1 MDEKERLLFLLKK
14 QGMNFSKKVIKAFKA
29 IPREKFVMENY
40 KERAY
45 EDSPLPILL
54 GQTISQPS
62 TVLKFLDALD
72 VKLGNK
78 VLEIGS
84 GSGYNTALLS
94 KLVGTK
100 GFIYSTEI
108 AEPLAEFARNNIKKL
123 KIKNVEILRIDGSQG
138 LMEKEPFDRIILTVA
153 CSKIPDVLID
163 QLKTGGILV
172 APVGPIY
179 AQNLVRLKKTSKR
192 ISEKILGQYQFV
204 PMTGKYGY

>member
-84 GSGYNTALLS
+84 GSGYNAALLS

-108 AEPLAEFARNNIKKL
+108 AEPLAEFARNNIKKI

-192 ISEKILGQYQFV
+192 ISEKIFGQYQFV
-204 PMTGKYGY
+204 PMAGKYGY

>member
-108 AEPLAEFARNNIKKL
+108 AEPLAEFARNNIKKI

-192 ISEKILGQYQFV
+192 ISEKIFGQYQFV

>member
-108 AEPLAEFARNNIKKL
+108 AEPLAEFARNNIKKI

-138 LMEKEPFDRIILTVA
+138 LMEKEPFDRIILTAA

-172 APVGPIY
+172 APVGPVY
-179 AQNLVRLKKTSKR
+179 AQNLVRLKKTAKR

>member
-29 IPREKFVMENY
+29 IPRENFVMENY
-40 KERAY
+40 KNRAY

-78 VLEIGS
+78 VLEIGA
-84 GSGYNTALLS
+84 GSGYNAALLS
-94 KLVGTK
+94 KLVGKK

-108 AEPLAEFARNNIKKL
+108 AEPLAEFARNNLKKT

-138 LMEKEPFDRIILTVA
+138 LIEKEPFDRIILTAA
-153 CSKIPDVLID
+153 CSKIPDILID
-163 QLKTGGILV
+163 QLKVGGILA
-172 APVGPIY
+172 APVGPVY
-179 AQNLVRLKKTSKR
+179 AQNLVRLKKTAKR

-204 PMTGKYGY
+204 PMSGKYGY

>member
-108 AEPLAEFARNNIKKL
+108 AEPLAEFARNNIKKI

-138 LMEKEPFDRIILTVA
+138 LMEKEPFDRIILTAA

-204 PMTGKYGY
+204 PMAGKYGY

>member
-108 AEPLAEFARNNIKKL
+108 AEPLAEFARNNIKKI

>member
-108 AEPLAEFARNNIKKL
+108 AEPLAEFARNNFKKI

-138 LMEKEPFDRIILTVA
+138 LMEKEPFDRIILTAA

>member
-108 AEPLAEFARNNIKKL
+108 AEPLAEFARNNLKKI

>member
-108 AEPLAEFARNNIKKL
+108 AEPLAEFARNNIKKI

-138 LMEKEPFDRIILTVA
+138 LMEKEPFDRIILTAA

>member
-108 AEPLAEFARNNIKKL
+108 AEPLAEFARNNLKKI

-138 LMEKEPFDRIILTVA
+138 LMEKEPFDRIILTAA

>member
-108 AEPLAEFARNNIKKL
+108 AEPLAEFARNNIKKI

-179 AQNLVRLKKTSKR
+179 AQNLVRLKKPSKT

>member
-108 AEPLAEFARNNIKKL
+108 AEPLAEFARNNIKKI

-138 LMEKEPFDRIILTVA
+138 LMEKEPFDRIILTAA

-172 APVGPIY
+172 APIGPVY
-179 AQNLVRLKKTSKR
+179 AQNLVRLKKTAKR

>member
-84 GSGYNTALLS
+84 GSGYNAALLS

-138 LMEKEPFDRIILTVA
+138 LMEKEPFDRIILTAA